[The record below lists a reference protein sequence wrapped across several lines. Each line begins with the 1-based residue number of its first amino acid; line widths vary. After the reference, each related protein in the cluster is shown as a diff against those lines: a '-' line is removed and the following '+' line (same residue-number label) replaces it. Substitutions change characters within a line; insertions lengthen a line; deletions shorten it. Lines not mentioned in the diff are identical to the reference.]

1 MLKLTFI
8 IFDVTRVFTAYGRLT
23 LVHVG
28 PNKVLANV
36 QGGFFSLVPP
46 KKLKYGKPSPRLGE
60 STLT

>member
-46 KKLKYGKPSPRLGE
+46 
-60 STLT
+60 